1 MMKKQLL
8 SLLVLLGCAASPVAA
23 QQSGESDSQKKQ
35 RMEWFSDA
43 KLGVFIHWGVYAVNG
58 VAESWSFF
66 NKYLPYEEY
75 MDQKN
80 SFTAS
85 KYNPKEWVDLIKES
99 GARYT
104 VITTKHH
111 DGIALW
117 DTKAGNLIF
126 QIFNQGRKRY

>member
-58 VAESWSFF
+58 VAEAGRSLISICHTKSIWTRKTVLLLQSIIR
-66 NKYLPYEEY
+66 
-75 MDQKN
+75 KN
-80 SFTAS
+80 G
-85 KYNPKEWVDLIKES
+85 WI
-99 GARYT
+99 
-104 VITTKHH
+104 
-111 DGIALW
+111 
-117 DTKAGNLIF
+117 
-126 QIFNQGRKRY
+126 

>member
-80 SFTAS
+80 
-85 KYNPKEWVDLIKES
+85 
-99 GARYT
+99 R
-104 VITTKHH
+104 
-111 DGIALW
+111 
-117 DTKAGNLIF
+117 
-126 QIFNQGRKRY
+126 